1 MNQNRKKRS
10 GSSTNGIILEDKDLL
25 TSKRVRI
32 NKGFFED
39 SQICAKLNRKP
50 VRIRGRQTK
59 KSNPNLTEITSDK
72 ILDVV
77 SFHRHNEV
85 DIKSDNEDVTIS
97 LVHDDDNLGATQIID
112 ILSKLY
118 RATFGC

>member
-1 MNQNRKKRS
+1 MTQNRKKRS
-10 GSSTNGIILEDKDLL
+10 GSSTNGIIDEEKDLV

-59 KSNPNLTEITSDK
+59 KSNPNLTEITYDK
-72 ILDVV
+72 SLDVV
-77 SFHRHNEV
+77 TSHRYNEV
-85 DIKSDNEDVTIS
+85 DIKNINEDVVIS
-97 LVHDDDNLGATQIID
+97 HVHDDDNLGATQIVD

-118 RATFGC
+118 RATFRC

>member
-1 MNQNRKKRS
+1 
-10 GSSTNGIILEDKDLL
+10 
-25 TSKRVRI
+25 VRI

-39 SQICAKLNRKP
+39 SQICANRRKP
-50 VRIRGRQTK
+50 VRIRRRQTK
-59 KSNPNLTEITSDK
+59 KSNANLIEITPDK

-77 SFHRHNEV
+77 TLHRHNDV
-85 DIKSDNEDVTIS
+85 DIKNINEDVAVS
-97 LVHDDDNLGATQIID
+97 HVHDDDTLGATQIID